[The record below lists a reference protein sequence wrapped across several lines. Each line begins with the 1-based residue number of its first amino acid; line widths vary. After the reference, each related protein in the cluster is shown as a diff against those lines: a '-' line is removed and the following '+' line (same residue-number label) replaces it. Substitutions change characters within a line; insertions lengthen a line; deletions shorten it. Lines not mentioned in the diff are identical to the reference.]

1 MANETQHGIISFTS
15 YVHITKNKA
24 LSGDEKNLLN
34 LLFALSIQLGYSYAT
49 NDYLA
54 EIIGKSE
61 SSIAILLTRLKAKGL
76 IVITDNSKRN
86 RDRKITIPSL
96 EKFSKH
102 TKKTLDALT
111 PEVET
116 EPLHVSVE
124 EMPNY
129 DRFVPQ
135 KKAPKTT
142 NIINVGQIVLSER
155 MRRFASE
162 KGYSDVQT
170 EEVFEHFLNHHLS
183 KGNTFKD
190 WDRAFNT
197 WILNQKSFK
206 KNFSD
211 APVRKS
217 SPSSS
222 SSIGQRISVENQI
235 LSEHPSIERMMMG
248 HNIHIANVMLGITRI
263 PQELAHY
270 ALIELRTPK
279 EGLQTYWYDTRKY
292 TKQHDDAITV
302 DVIEYKG

>member
-1 MANETQHGIISFTS
+1 MSEIARKSTEFFIMPDNIASNENLTWAEKSVLSLILSMSFS
-15 YVHITKNKA
+15 V
-24 LSGDEKNLLN
+24 
-34 LLFALSIQLGYSYAT
+34 GYCYAE
-49 NDYLA
+49 NEYLA
-54 EIIGKSE
+54 KRFAVSE
-61 SSIAILLTRLKAKGL
+61 SAIKMILLSLKTKGL
-76 IVITDNSKRN
+76 ILISEVSKKKRQRHITLPNLD
-86 RDRKITIPSL
+86 
-96 EKFSKH
+96 KFVKQ
-102 TKKTLDALT
+102 TNKTLDALT
-111 PEVET
+111 PEVEPET
-116 EPLHVSVE
+116 LHVSVE
-124 EMPNY
+124 EMQNY
-129 DRFVPQ
+129 DKFVPQ

-211 APVRKS
+211 APARKS

-235 LSEHPSIERMMMG
+235 LSEHPAIERMMMG
-248 HNIHIANVMLGITRI
+248 QNIHIANVMLGVTRI
-263 PQELAHY
+263 PKELSHY

-279 EGLQTYWYDTRKY
+279 EGTQTYWYDTRKY